1 MTKAFL
7 ARFPEFA
14 ECQEQGDREVITL
27 TLKASEAELEPKIWG
42 KLFEE
47 GVFYLTADKLFRS
60 RLGEPL
66 RGNETSPASM
76 YAHEFG
82 RLVRVVSMGAR
93 VL

>member
-14 ECQEQGDREVITL
+14 ECQEQGDKEVISL

-42 KLFEE
+42 KLYEE
-47 GVFYLTADKLFRS
+47 GVFYLAADKLFRS

-66 RGNETSPASM
+66 RGNETAPASM
-76 YAHEFG
+76 YANEFA